1 MGINIGQ
8 AMLVLFPNAT
18 PNVDYVVM
26 LDGDQQWIDE
36 NQWYLDAPIP
46 SAAELEAAYKKYLE
60 QPAPDSETSVEE
72 LQAGLTTTQQANSV
86 LIKQLNEATEAV
98 KKAKEDAETAHQ
110 IIAELIVLT
119 TEKGVL

>member
-1 MGINIGQ
+1 MNIGL
-8 AMLVLFPNAT
+8 AMLVLFPDAV
-18 PNVDYVVM
+18 PNRDYVVM
-26 LDGDQQWIDE
+26 VDGDQQWIDE
-36 NQWYLDAPIP
+36 NQWYLNAPIP
-46 SAAELEAAYKKYLE
+46 SAAELEEAYQKYLE
-60 QPAPDSETSVEE
+60 QPAPDSGTSVEE

>member
-1 MGINIGQ
+1 MNIGL
-8 AMLVLFPNAT
+8 AMTILFPNAVA
-18 PNVDYVVM
+18 NRDYVVM
-26 LDGDQQWIDE
+26 VDGDQQWIDE

-46 SAAELEAAYKKYLE
+46 SAEELEAAYQKYLE
-60 QPAPDSETSVEE
+60 QPAPDSGTSVEE

-98 KKAKEDAETAHQ
+98 KKAKEGAETAHQ

>member
-1 MGINIGQ
+1 MDINIGQ

-36 NQWYLDAPIP
+36 SQWYLDAPIP
-46 SAAELEAAYKKYLE
+46 SAAELEAAYKKFLE
-60 QPAPDSETSVEE
+60 QPTPDNETSVEE

>member
-1 MGINIGQ
+1 MNIGL
-8 AMLVLFPNAT
+8 AMLVLFPDAV
-18 PNVDYVVM
+18 PNRDYVVM
-26 LDGDQQWIDE
+26 LEGDQQWIDE
-36 NQWYLDAPIP
+36 NQWYLNAPIP
-46 SAAELEAAYKKYLE
+46 SAAELEAAYQKYLE
-60 QPAPDSETSVEE
+60 QPTIDSGTSVEE
-72 LQAGLTTTQQANSV
+72 LQEGLTTTQQANSV

>member
-1 MGINIGQ
+1 MNIGL
-8 AMLVLFPNAT
+8 AMTVLFPNAV
-18 PNVDYVVM
+18 PNRDYVVM

-46 SAAELEAAYKKYLE
+46 SVAELEAAYQKYLE
-60 QPAPDSETSVEE
+60 QPTLDSGTSVEE
-72 LQAGLTTTQQANSV
+72 LQEGLTTTQQANSV

>member
-1 MGINIGQ
+1 MNIGL
-8 AMLVLFPNAT
+8 AMTVLFPNAV
-18 PNVDYVVM
+18 PNRDYVVM
-26 LDGDQQWIDE
+26 VDGDQQWIDE

-46 SAAELEAAYKKYLE
+46 SAAELEVAYQKYLE
-60 QPAPDSETSVEE
+60 QPTIDSGTSVEE
-72 LQAGLTTTQQANSV
+72 LQEGLTTTQQANSV

>member
-1 MGINIGQ
+1 MDINLGL
-8 AMLVLFPNAT
+8 AMLILFPNAT

-46 SAAELEAAYKKYLE
+46 SAAELETAYQKYLE
-60 QPAPDSETSVEE
+60 QPTPDTDSSVEE